1 MELQQEIQKEIEMYL
16 NRREHN
22 GALLLSGRWGSGK
35 SHLLRQI
42 QADINEQSEF
52 VMVIVSLFGVGNAEA
67 LKLKVKEK
75 IIPLIAAPNESVE
88 KTQFLDR
95 SRNRLRSLMQTAKF
109 NPKFS
114 MVANS
119 LLSVNIYDLVDI
131 KQEVLCLREGKI
143 HPRQLVL
150 AFDDLERC
158 SIKQLELMG
167 TINEYVENR
176 KIKTILVAD
185 ESHITD
191 ETFREMKEKVITRTI
206 ELHTDYREA
215 IHSMIR
221 SFHETVPG
229 YSAFMEQCEDVLVQ
243 VYEESGSMNLRSFHE
258 VMLAFERVYR
268 GWQDCK
274 APMGQL
280 DEVLYLFAADM
291 MERRCNN
298 FEYDEGKGGRFLD
311 GETWRKYRSFAGT
324 PRIDALSRWIATG
337 EWNGEAF
344 RQEIQKHYTLMERSA
359 EEHFLFDDLW
369 SLNDGLIQQAASSLI
384 QKTQCGQLD
393 ADALVNL
400 ILRLHQLRRMG
411 YPLPDGLGMPQIE
424 QGLVLREEGMLRGEI
439 RESFVHTKLPEM
451 LLAEMDDEER
461 QLYSRVVR
469 LYPRSLA
476 LEQRWHL
483 LVELLKKSEKCTRI
497 LHSSLVSLD
506 QELEEAF
513 FQAYSGMGNADRR
526 MLCNMLS
533 EACLTDST
541 VSGESDLEVTK
552 ENLQKLLS
560 DVTELWQTE
569 TDFLARWVHQQT
581 LETIRAKLKELQK
594 KD

>member
-1 MELQQEIQKEIEMYL
+1 MEIQKEIELYL
-16 NRREHN
+16 NRKEHN

-42 QADINEQSEF
+42 QADINENSEY
-52 VMVIVSLFGVGNAEA
+52 VMVIVSLFGVSNTEA

-75 IIPLIAAPNESVE
+75 IIPLIAAPSESEE
-88 KTQFLDR
+88 KTRFLDR
-95 SRNRLRSLMQTAKF
+95 SRSWLRSLMQTAKY

-114 MVANS
+114 VVANS

-131 KQEVLCLREGKI
+131 KQEVLCLRDGKI
-143 HPRQLVL
+143 HPRELVL

-158 SIKQLELMG
+158 SIKQMELMG

-185 ESHITD
+185 ETHITD
-191 ETFREMKEKVITRTI
+191 EIFQEMKEKVITRTI
-206 ELHTDYREA
+206 QLRTNYREA

-221 SFHETVPG
+221 SFREMVPG
-229 YSAFMEQCEDVLVQ
+229 YSAFMEQSEDVLVQ
-243 VYEESGSMNLRSFHE
+243 AYEESGFMNLRSFHE
-258 VMLAFERVYR
+258 VILAFERVYQ

-311 GETWRKYRSFAGT
+311 GETWRKYKSFAGT

-344 RQEIQKHYTLMERSA
+344 RQEIQKHYSQTERSA
-359 EEHFLFDDLW
+359 EERFLYGDLW
-369 SLNDGLIQQAASSLI
+369 SLNDGLIQQAACSLTQKI
-384 QKTQCGQLD
+384 QWGQLD

-400 ILRLHQLRRMG
+400 ILRLHQLRHMG
-411 YPLPDGLGMPQIE
+411 YPLPDGLEISRID
-424 QGLVLREEGMLRGEI
+424 QGLDTREEGMFRGEI
-439 RESFVHTKLPEM
+439 QESFVHTKLPEM
-451 LLAEMDDEER
+451 ILEEMDDEER
-461 QLYSRVVR
+461 RLYSRVVR
-469 LYPRSLA
+469 LYPRCLA
-476 LEQRWHL
+476 LEQRLQL
-483 LVELLKKSEKCTRI
+483 LVELLKKSDKCTRI

-513 FQAYSGMGNADRR
+513 FQAYCGMENADRR
-526 MLCNMLS
+526 MLSNMLS
-533 EACLTDST
+533 EACLMDST
-541 VSGESDLEVTK
+541 VSGEADLEVTK
-552 ENLQKLLS
+552 ENLKKLLS
-560 DVTELWQTE
+560 DVTGLCQTE

-581 LETIRAKLKELQK
+581 LETIRARLEELQK